1 MDVAQSTVG
10 PGILVGDHV
19 EGRPVTSGGPGD
31 LVTGGGV
38 CVTRIITAGPITK
51 LCAWGGG

>member
-1 MDVAQSTVG
+1 VDVAQSTVG

-38 CVTRIITAGPITK
+38 CVTRIITAGPV
-51 LCAWGGG
+51 